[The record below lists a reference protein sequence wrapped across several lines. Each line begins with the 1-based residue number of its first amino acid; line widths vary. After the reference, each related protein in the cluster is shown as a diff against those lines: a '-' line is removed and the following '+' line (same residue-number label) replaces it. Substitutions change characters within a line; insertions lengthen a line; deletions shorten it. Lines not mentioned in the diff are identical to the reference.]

1 MGSRLGGGD
10 QWGSLSRSGGDG
22 KAVKRQMG
30 AKAEAWSRVGG
41 MQQHPVLP
49 VSVPAFAYFP

>member
-1 MGSRLGGGD
+1 MGG
-10 QWGSLSRSGGDG
+10 QWESLSKSGGDV
-22 KAVKRQMG
+22 KAVERQMG

-49 VSVPAFAYFP
+49 VLVSCFYVFPLK